1 MDKIIMQGLSFFG
14 RHGLLP
20 GEKNKLQP
28 FKIDLV
34 LFLDL
39 EKAGHRDDITCT
51 IDYGL
56 VYQEVQHIVEE
67 ESYNLIETLA
77 EQISR
82 QVLVRFPLLAAL
94 ETTVYK
100 PEAPIKGEFDH
111 MAVQIY
117 RSRDQEDCLP
127 FRGINDD

>member
-1 MDKIIMQGLSFFG
+1 MQGLSFFG

-20 GEKNKLQP
+20 GEKDKLQP

-34 LFLDL
+34 LYLDL
-39 EKAGHRDDITCT
+39 KKAGRQDDIACT

-67 ESYNLIETLA
+67 ESYNLIEALA

-82 QVLVRFPLLAAL
+82 RVLVRFPLLAAL

-111 MAVQIY
+111 IAVQIY
-117 RSRDQEDCLP
+117 RSRERDCIP
-127 FRGINDD
+127 FRGVKHD